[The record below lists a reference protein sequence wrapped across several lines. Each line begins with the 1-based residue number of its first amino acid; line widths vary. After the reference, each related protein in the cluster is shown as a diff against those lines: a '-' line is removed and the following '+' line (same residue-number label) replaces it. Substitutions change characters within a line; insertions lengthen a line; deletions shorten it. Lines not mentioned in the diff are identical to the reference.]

1 MQIVEKDCIIIN
13 LSIPLS
19 FTFVSYSLLALLIVF
34 VIKGYLY
41 FVAVLFKHEK
51 KRLSMHIFHHFHSMN
66 TSSEKKK
73 KNGLINDQELAAQR
87 YLLYI
92 TDQQLKNT
100 SQVSKRGVLIV
111 LGFETLTITTIIIKA
126 KMLPYLQC
134 LVWSHFY
141 SPLCGKAPND
151 MY

>member
-1 MQIVEKDCIIIN
+1 
-13 LSIPLS
+13 
-19 FTFVSYSLLALLIVF
+19 
-34 VIKGYLY
+34 
-41 FVAVLFKHEK
+41 
-51 KRLSMHIFHHFHSMN
+51 MHIFHHFHSMN

-111 LGFETLTITTIIIKA
+111 LGFETLTITTNIIKA
-126 KMLPYLQC
+126 KMPPYLPC
-134 LVWSHFY
+134 HRLESLLLPTVWES
-141 SPLCGKAPND
+141 A
-151 MY
+151 